1 VREEVGRR
9 EDGYR
14 DDRYREGSCI
24 AMGMDTDY
32 QDYRR
37 RDGKISGYRTL
48 VVPMGGDSGRE
59 LGVGYDSRRYRPRD
73 RDYGGW

>member
-1 VREEVGRR
+1 MQEERG
-9 EDGYR
+9 DGYR
-14 DDRYREGSCI
+14 DGRYREGSRM
-24 AMGMDTDY
+24 AMGLDTDY
-32 QDYRR
+32 RGYRR

-48 VVPMGGDSGRE
+48 VVPMGGDSGRHPD